1 MGGWYS
7 EEMTEPMKY
16 MRMSFVIVPPCEA
29 ADSME
34 GEREY
39 IDKMQKLREYINLR

>member
-16 MRMSFVIVPPCEA
+16 MRNSFVIIPPVDV
-29 ADSME
+29 DSLE

-39 IDKMQKLREYINLR
+39 VEKMQKLREYINLR